1 MFRSDPY
8 SQSIASNNDNRLFL
22 NSNHQNYSI
31 QYQGA
36 SKNPCQ
42 HVITTDL
49 DDPITETYISRTLY
63 LCKLPYDMTEDS
75 VRELCEPFGDL
86 KKVAVYPRKGIAFVE
101 YFDIRKAEGARNTLK
116 SSLVQGRIIDA
127 QYSRGR
133 DGRPS
138 RDTNTGTLYIK
149 PIVSNKTA
157 TDPNTEDDYKELFCA
172 YGEVKKVSS
181 NRKRESEKFVE
192 FYDIRGAEA
201 SQKALNGY
209 DFNGVIL
216 EIQFANT
223 HSRTLNSD
231 SRATASSRNSGVCNK
246 SLRISSEE
254 RYKQQSSL
262 NTKKKYKPI
271 KCGTSRVLKRLV
283 ARDASHC
290 ELYSEFSKRNVNRND
305 LRVHPDFRLLYQSSA
320 PFQETNNL
328 GEFGKFPIITQR
340 PSDDSTRTGNI
351 AESLKTLLSTFKHQ
365 KYDIECNN
373 SKNNAY

>member
-1 MFRSDPY
+1 MFRSGPY
-8 SQSIASNNDNRLFL
+8 SQSISSNNDNRLFL
-22 NSNHQNYSI
+22 NSNYQNYSI

-49 DDPITETYISRTLY
+49 DVPFTETYISRTLY

-86 KKVAVYPRKGIAFVE
+86 KKVTVYPRKGIAFVE

-133 DGRPS
+133 DGRLS
-138 RDTNTGTLYIK
+138 RDINTGTLYIK

-231 SRATASSRNSGVCNK
+231 SRATRSGRSSGICDRSFC
-246 SLRISSEE
+246 ISSEG
-254 RYKQQSSL
+254 RYKQQPSL
-262 NTKKKYKPI
+262 NTKKKCKPI
-271 KCGTSRVLKRLV
+271 KCGTSRVLKRL
-283 ARDASHC
+283 APRDALDC
-290 ELYSEFSKRNVNRND
+290 ELYSEFSKRSLNRND
-305 LRVHPDFRLLYQSSA
+305 LRIRPDFRFLCQSSA
-320 PFQETNNL
+320 PQATNNL

-340 PSDDSTRTGNI
+340 TSDDSTRTGNI
-351 AESLKTLLSTFKHQ
+351 VESLKTLLSTFKRP
-365 KYDIECNN
+365 KCDNECND
-373 SKNNAY
+373 SKNNAC

>member
-1 MFRSDPY
+1 MFRSGPY
-8 SQSIASNNDNRLFL
+8 SQCIV
-22 NSNHQNYSI
+22 NSNGERIFFGSDRQTCQIRSQI
-31 QYQGA
+31 A

-42 HVITTDL
+42 EIVSTTIGDSL
-49 DDPITETYISRTLY
+49 TETYISRTIY

-86 KKVAVYPRKGIAFVE
+86 KKVSVYPRKGIAFVE

-133 DGRPS
+133 AS

-149 PIVSNKTA
+149 PIIGDHMVA
-157 TDPNTEDDYKELFCA
+157 DPNTEDDYKELFCA
-172 YGEVKKVSS
+172 YGDVKKVSS

-231 SRATASSRNSGVCNK
+231 PNNLYNRNCCVGK
-246 SLRISSEE
+246 QSLRTLIQRKYNGYPSLSKQKNSSNKCDIS
-254 RYKQQSSL
+254 
-262 NTKKKYKPI
+262 KKFE
-271 KCGTSRVLKRLV
+271 RLV
-283 ARDASHC
+283 SKDLSHC
-290 ELYSEFSKRNVNRND
+290 GLNSDTSGQYSNRN
-305 LRVHPDFRLLYQSSA
+305 LSNVHPGFNLLYQPSMNIQSIHSSDG
-320 PFQETNNL
+320 FKRFTTTDHRN
-328 GEFGKFPIITQR
+328 
-340 PSDDSTRTGNI
+340 SDNTRTGNI
-351 AESLKTLLSTFKHQ
+351 AESLKSLLSAFKDPMSGIG
-365 KYDIECNN
+365 YINTV
-373 SKNNAY
+373 